1 MRSVCAIVVAGWPAT
16 GGLWRLAAEHLWQ
29 TTLLVAMVALLT
41 LLLKEN
47 RAQVRYTLWLIA
59 SLKFLA
65 PFWLLV
71 AAGSYL
77 SWLHP
82 LGAGNRQISF
92 LIRGPFGAGAGTVAD
107 TNAANG
113 LSFAARLAPVA
124 LLGVWAI
131 GAVAVLFF
139 WWLRWRRTKS
149 ILREAAPAT
158 DGRAFEML
166 RGLEKASGT
175 KRRMGLV
182 SGAINLEPGVVG
194 IFRPVLFLPAGVSKE
209 LSQEQLKSILIHEL
223 CHVRRRD
230 NLAAALHLLV
240 ECLFWFHPLVWWIGA
255 RLMEE
260 RERACDEDVRARGSD
275 PRTYA
280 ESILKVCELRLR
292 TPPVLMAG
300 VSGAK
305 LKERIEAIM
314 SEQPATKLDVSRRA
328 FLATMG
334 IAAVVGPV
342 AAGVLSPQESGL
354 EASARGAAQSG
365 TKYVLGEIRI
375 EGEVHDR
382 EAIQKRILNEW
393 QGREYR
399 DASQLADSVMQEGVR
414 IDFQSRGYFK
424 AVASDPVTQTLGRK
438 DGNEGIR
445 VVTSVQEGAQYR
457 LGTLTFQNADAE
469 KPLSIPVET
478 LREQIHLSRGDVV
491 NISEAH
497 EGIARIKKLYSTKN
511 LAADLVPEVS
521 VDDQRHTID
530 AIFRVK
536 ETAKGN

>member
-1 MRSVCAIVVAGWPAT
+1 
-16 GGLWRLAAEHLWQ
+16 LWQ
-29 TTLLVAMVALLT
+29 TTLLVVMVALLT
-41 LLLKEN
+41 LRLKEN
-47 RAQVRYTLWLIA
+47 RAQVRYALWLIA

-65 PFWLLV
+65 PYSLLV

-82 LGAGNRQISF
+82 LGAENRKISF
-92 LIRGPFGAGAGTVAD
+92 LIRGPFGAGAMAD

-113 LSFAARLAPVA
+113 LSFGARPAPVV

-139 WWLRWRRTKS
+139 WWLRWHRTKS
-149 ILREAAPAT
+149 ILREAAPLT
-158 DGRAFEML
+158 DGRAFDTL
-166 RGLEKASGT
+166 RRLEKASGT
-175 KRRMGLV
+175 KRRMALV

-194 IFRPVLFLPAGVSKE
+194 IFRPVLFLPAGVSKG
-209 LSQEQLKSILIHEL
+209 LSQEQLESILIHEL
-223 CHVRRRD
+223 CHVRRQD

-240 ECLFWFHPLVWWIGA
+240 ECLFWFHPLAWWIGA
-255 RLMEE
+255 RMMEE
-260 RERACDEDVRARGSD
+260 RERACDEDVLARGSD

-280 ESILKVCELRLR
+280 ESILRVCELRLG
-292 TPPVLMAG
+292 TPPALMAG

-305 LKERIEAIM
+305 LIERIEAIM

-342 AAGVLSPQESGL
+342 AAGVLSPRESGL
-354 EASARGAAQSG
+354 EASAQSAAQSG

-382 EAIQKRILNEW
+382 EAIQERILNEW
-393 QGREYR
+393 QGREYS
-399 DASQLADSVMQEGVR
+399 DASQLADSVMREGVR

-438 DGNEGIR
+438 GGKQGIR

-457 LGTLTFQNADAE
+457 LGTLAFQNADAG
-469 KPLSIPVET
+469 KPLSIPAET
-478 LREQIHLSRGDVV
+478 LREQIHLRSGDVV
-491 NISEAH
+491 NLSEAH
-497 EGIARIKKLYSTKN
+497 EGMERIKKLYGAKN
-511 LAADLVPEVS
+511 FGAELVPEVS
-521 VDDQRHTID
+521 IDDQRHIID
-530 AIFRVK
+530 AVFRVK
-536 ETAKGN
+536 ETAKGS

>member
-1 MRSVCAIVVAGWPAT
+1 MTSVCAIVVAGWPAT
-16 GGLWRLAAEHLWQ
+16 SGLWRLAAEHLWQ
-29 TTLLVAMVALLT
+29 TTLLVVMVGLLT

-47 RAQVRYTLWLIA
+47 RAQVRYALWLIA

-65 PFWLLV
+65 PYSLLA

-77 SWLHP
+77 SWWHP
-82 LGAGNRQISF
+82 WGAENREISF
-92 LIRGPFGAGAGTVAD
+92 LIRGPFGAGAVAD

-113 LSFAARLAPVA
+113 PSFAARLAPVV

-139 WWLRWRRTKS
+139 WWLRWHRTKS
-149 ILREAAPAT
+149 ILREAAPLT
-158 DGRAFEML
+158 DGRAFDTL
-166 RGLEKASGT
+166 RRLEKASGT
-175 KRRMGLV
+175 KRRMALV

-209 LSQEQLKSILIHEL
+209 LSQEQLESILIHEL
-223 CHVRRRD
+223 CHVRRQD

-240 ECLFWFHPLVWWIGA
+240 ECLFWFHPLAWWIGA
-255 RLMEE
+255 RMMEE
-260 RERACDEDVRARGSD
+260 RERACDEEVLARGGD

-280 ESILKVCELRLR
+280 ESILKVCELRLG
-292 TPPVLMAG
+292 TPPALMAG

-314 SEQPATKLDVSRRA
+314 SEQPARKLDVSRRA

-342 AAGVLSPQESGL
+342 AAGVLSPRESRL
-354 EASARGAAQSG
+354 EASAQSAAQSG

-375 EGEVHDR
+375 EGEVHGR
-382 EAIQKRILNEW
+382 EAIQERILNEW
-393 QGREYR
+393 QGREYS
-399 DASQLADSVMQEGVR
+399 DASQLADSVMREGVR

-424 AVASDPVTQTLGRK
+424 AVASDPVTQTLGLK
-438 DGNEGIR
+438 GGKQGIR
-445 VVTSVQEGAQYR
+445 VVASVQEGAQYR
-457 LGTLTFQNADAE
+457 LGTLTFQNADAG
-469 KPLSIPVET
+469 KPLSIPAET
-478 LREQIHLSRGDVV
+478 LREQIHLRRGDVV
-491 NISEAH
+491 NLSEAH
-497 EGIARIKKLYSTKN
+497 EGMERIKKLYSAKN
-511 LAADLVPEVS
+511 VEAEVTPEAS
-521 VDDQRHTID
+521 IDDERHIID

-536 ETAKGN
+536 ETAKGS